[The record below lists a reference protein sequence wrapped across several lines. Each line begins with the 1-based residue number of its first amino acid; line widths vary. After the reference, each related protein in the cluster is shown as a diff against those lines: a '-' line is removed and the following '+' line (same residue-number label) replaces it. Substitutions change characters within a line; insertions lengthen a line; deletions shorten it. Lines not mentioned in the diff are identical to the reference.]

1 MTFKNFTNAQI
12 GAYKMHELNVQA
24 EWERARW
31 LGCVVINPH
40 LKRPISPKKLTS
52 FPWEKNN
59 KSSKKHDIEKI
70 IQESQ
75 YQDKLMN
82 QKNKN
87 NA

>member
-12 GAYKMHELNVQA
+12 GSARLYDLNQQA

-31 LGCVVINPH
+31 LACVVINPH
-40 LKRPISPKKLTS
+40 LKKPVTPKKITTFL
-52 FPWEKNN
+52 WEEEKKA
-59 KSSKKHDIEKI
+59 KSKIDIDKL

-75 YQDKLMN
+75 YQDKLIEL
-82 QKNKN
+82 KNKK